1 MKTEMKSSLKLF
13 MRPFLVVLGFMLLY
27 ALVHAVLG
35 FYGEKDSASISQN
48 LEKTEIERQNS
59 ALSPKQEEANTTTTA
74 TEENPTKDSPLPLET
89 ATQKQENKQEI
100 KQETKQ
106 ENKQETK
113 QENKQETKQE
123 NKQETKQ
130 ENKQETKQENKQET
144 KQEQEKENEP
154 KQNSASSVQNNQ
166 KTPTTPTIGKK
177 PLEYKVAVSGVNVRA
192 FPSTK
197 GKILGSLA
205 KDKSVKVL
213 EIQNDWAKI
222 EFSNETKGYVFL
234 KLLKKAE

>member
-1 MKTEMKSSLKLF
+1 M
-13 MRPFLVVLGFMLLY
+13 LY
-27 ALVHAVLG
+27 ALVHAALG

-89 ATQKQENKQEI
+89 ATQKQE
-100 KQETKQ
+100 
-106 ENKQETK
+106 
-113 QENKQETKQE
+113 
-123 NKQETKQ
+123 
-130 ENKQETKQENKQET
+130 TKQENKQET

-154 KQNSASSVQNNQ
+154 KQNSASSIQNHQ
-166 KTPTTPTIGKK
+166 KTLSTPTIGKK
-177 PLEYKVAVSGVNVRA
+177 PLEYKAAVNSVNVRA

-205 KDKSVKVL
+205 KNKSVKVL

>member
-27 ALVHAVLG
+27 ALVHAALG
-35 FYGEKDSASISQN
+35 FYAKKDSASISQN

-59 ALSPKQEEANTTTTA
+59 ALLPKQEEANATTTA
-74 TEENPTKDSPLPLET
+74 TEENPTKDPPLPLET
-89 ATQKQENKQEI
+89 PTQ
-100 KQETKQ
+100 
-106 ENKQETK
+106 
-113 QENKQETKQE
+113 
-123 NKQETKQ
+123 
-130 ENKQETKQENKQET
+130 KQETKQENKQET
-144 KQEQEKENEP
+144 KQEQEKENES
-154 KQNSASSVQNNQ
+154 KQNSASPTQNNQ
-166 KTPTTPTIGKK
+166 KTLSTPTIGKK
-177 PLEYKVAVSGVNVRA
+177 PLEYKAAVNSVNVRA

-222 EFSNETKGYVFL
+222 EFSNKTKGYVFL

>member
-27 ALVHAVLG
+27 VLAHAALG
-35 FYGEKDSASISQN
+35 FYGEKDSASINQN
-48 LEKTEIERQNS
+48 LEKTEIERQSS
-59 ALSPKQEEANTTTTA
+59 ALLPKQEEANTTTTA

-89 ATQKQENKQEI
+89 VTQEK
-100 KQETKQ
+100 
-106 ENKQETK
+106 
-113 QENKQETKQE
+113 
-123 NKQETKQ
+123 
-130 ENKQETKQENKQET
+130 ENKQET

-154 KQNSASSVQNNQ
+154 KQNSASPTQNHQ
-166 KTPTTPTIGKK
+166 KTLSTPTIGKK
-177 PLEYKVAVSGVNVRA
+177 PLEYKVAVNSVNVRA

-222 EFSNETKGYVFL
+222 EFSNKTKGYVFL

>member
-27 ALVHAVLG
+27 ALVHAALG

-59 ALSPKQEEANTTTTA
+59 TLSPKQEEANTTTTA
-74 TEENPTKDSPLPLET
+74 TEENPTKDPPLPLET
-89 ATQKQENKQEI
+89 ATQKQE
-100 KQETKQ
+100 T
-106 ENKQETK
+106 
-113 QENKQETKQE
+113 
-123 NKQETKQ
+123 
-130 ENKQETKQENKQET
+130 KQET

-154 KQNSASSVQNNQ
+154 KQNSASPAQNNQ
-166 KTPTTPTIGKK
+166 KTLSTPTIGKK
-177 PLEYKVAVSGVNVRA
+177 PLEYKAAVSGVNVRA

>member
-1 MKTEMKSSLKLF
+1 MKTEMKTSLKLF
-13 MRPFLVVLGFMLLY
+13 VRPFLVVLGFMLLY
-27 ALVHAVLG
+27 ALVHAALG
-35 FYGEKDSASISQN
+35 FYAKKDSASISQN

-59 ALSPKQEEANTTTTA
+59 ALSPKQEETNTTTTA
-74 TEENPTKDSPLPLET
+74 TEENPTKDPPLPLET
-89 ATQKQENKQEI
+89 ATQ
-100 KQETKQ
+100 
-106 ENKQETK
+106 
-113 QENKQETKQE
+113 
-123 NKQETKQ
+123 KQ

-154 KQNSASSVQNNQ
+154 KQNSASPIQNNQ
-166 KTPTTPTIGKK
+166 KTLSTPTIGKK
-177 PLEYKVAVSGVNVRA
+177 PLEYKVAVNGVNVRA

-205 KDKSVKVL
+205 KNKSVKVL

>member
-1 MKTEMKSSLKLF
+1 MKTEMKYSLKLF
-13 MRPFLVVLGFMLLY
+13 VQPFLVVLGFMLLY
-27 ALVHAVLG
+27 ALVHAALG

-59 ALSPKQEEANTTTTA
+59 ALSPKQEETNTATTA
-74 TEENPTKDSPLPLET
+74 TEENSTKDSPLPLET
-89 ATQKQENKQEI
+89 ATQ
-100 KQETKQ
+100 
-106 ENKQETK
+106 
-113 QENKQETKQE
+113 
-123 NKQETKQ
+123 
-130 ENKQETKQENKQET
+130 KQETKQENKQET

-154 KQNSASSVQNNQ
+154 KQNSVSPIQNHQ
-166 KTPTTPTIGKK
+166 KTLSTPTIGKK
-177 PLEYKVAVSGVNVRA
+177 PLEYKAAVNSVNVRA
-192 FPSTK
+192 SPSTK

>member
-13 MRPFLVVLGFMLLY
+13 VRPFLVVLGFMLLY
-27 ALVHAVLG
+27 ALAHAALG

-48 LEKTEIERQNS
+48 LEKTEMERQNS

-74 TEENPTKDSPLPLET
+74 TEESPTKDSPLPLET
-89 ATQKQENKQEI
+89 PTQKQEI
-100 KQETKQ
+100 KQEI
-106 ENKQETK
+106 
-113 QENKQETKQE
+113 
-123 NKQETKQ
+123 
-130 ENKQETKQENKQET
+130 

-154 KQNSASSVQNNQ
+154 KQNSAPPIQNNQ

>member
-27 ALVHAVLG
+27 ALVHAALG
-35 FYGEKDSASISQN
+35 FYGEKDSTSISQN

-59 ALSPKQEEANTTTTA
+59 ALLPKQEETNTAITA

-89 ATQKQENKQEI
+89 PTQ
-100 KQETKQ
+100 
-106 ENKQETK
+106 
-113 QENKQETKQE
+113 
-123 NKQETKQ
+123 
-130 ENKQETKQENKQET
+130 KQET

-154 KQNSASSVQNNQ
+154 KQNSAPPIQNHQ
-166 KTPTTPTIGKK
+166 KTLSTPTIGKK
-177 PLEYKVAVSGVNVRA
+177 PLEYKAAVNSVNVRA

-205 KDKSVKVL
+205 KNKSVKVL

-222 EFSNETKGYVFL
+222 EFSNKTKGYVFL

>member
-27 ALVHAVLG
+27 ALVHAGLG
-35 FYGEKDSASISQN
+35 FYAKKDSASINQN

-74 TEENPTKDSPLPLET
+74 TEENPIKDPPLPLET
-89 ATQKQENKQEI
+89 PTQKQDNKQENKIQ
-100 KQETKQ
+100 
-106 ENKQETK
+106 
-113 QENKQETKQE
+113 
-123 NKQETKQ
+123 
-130 ENKQETKQENKQET
+130 
-144 KQEQEKENEP
+144 NEP
-154 KQNSASSVQNNQ
+154 KQNSALPAQNSQ
-166 KTPTTPTIGKK
+166 KTLSTSTIGKK

-197 GKILGSLA
+197 GKILGSLL
-205 KDKSVKVL
+205 KNKSVKVL

>member
-27 ALVHAVLG
+27 ALVHIVLG

-48 LEKTEIERQNS
+48 LEKTEMERQNS

-89 ATQKQENKQEI
+89 PTQKQE
-100 KQETKQ
+100 T
-106 ENKQETK
+106 
-113 QENKQETKQE
+113 
-123 NKQETKQ
+123 
-130 ENKQETKQENKQET
+130 KQET
-144 KQEQEKENEP
+144 KQEQEKENES
-154 KQNSASSVQNNQ
+154 KQNSASPIQNNQ
-166 KTPTTPTIGKK
+166 KTLSTPTIGKK
-177 PLEYKVAVSGVNVRA
+177 PLEYKAAVNSVNVRA

-205 KDKSVKVL
+205 KNKSVKVL

>member
-1 MKTEMKSSLKLF
+1 M
-13 MRPFLVVLGFMLLY
+13 LY
-27 ALVHAVLG
+27 ALVHAALG
-35 FYGEKDSASISQN
+35 FYAKKDSASISQN

-59 ALSPKQEEANTTTTA
+59 TLSPKQEETNTTTTA

-89 ATQKQENKQEI
+89 PTQEKENKQE
-100 KQETKQ
+100 
-106 ENKQETK
+106 N
-113 QENKQETKQE
+113 
-123 NKQETKQ
+123 
-130 ENKQETKQENKQET
+130 

-154 KQNSASSVQNNQ
+154 KQNSTSPAQNNQ
-166 KTPTTPTIGKK
+166 KTPTTSTIGKK

>member
-13 MRPFLVVLGFMLLY
+13 VRPFLVVLGFMLLY
-27 ALVHAVLG
+27 ALVHAALG
-35 FYGEKDSASISQN
+35 FYAKKDSASISQN
-48 LEKTEIERQNS
+48 LEKTEMERQNS
-59 ALSPKQEEANTTTTA
+59 TLSPKQEETNTTTTA

-89 ATQKQENKQEI
+89 PTQKQENKQE
-100 KQETKQ
+100 
-106 ENKQETK
+106 N
-113 QENKQETKQE
+113 
-123 NKQETKQ
+123 
-130 ENKQETKQENKQET
+130 

-154 KQNSASSVQNNQ
+154 KQNSASPIQNHQ
-166 KTPTTPTIGKK
+166 KTLSTPTIGKK
-177 PLEYKVAVSGVNVRA
+177 PLEYKAAVNSVNVRA

-205 KDKSVKVL
+205 KNKSVKVL

>member
-1 MKTEMKSSLKLF
+1 MKSSLKLF
-13 MRPFLVVLGFMLLY
+13 MRSFLVVLGFMLLY
-27 ALVHAVLG
+27 ALVHVALG
-35 FYGEKDSASISQN
+35 FYGEKGSTSISQN
-48 LEKTEIERQNS
+48 LEKTEMERQNS

-74 TEENPTKDSPLPLET
+74 TEENPTKDPPLPLET
-89 ATQKQENKQEI
+89 ATQKQE
-100 KQETKQ
+100 T
-106 ENKQETK
+106 
-113 QENKQETKQE
+113 
-123 NKQETKQ
+123 
-130 ENKQETKQENKQET
+130 KQET
-144 KQEQEKENEP
+144 KQEQEKENKP
-154 KQNSASSVQNNQ
+154 KQNSASPTQNNQ
-166 KTPTTPTIGKK
+166 KTLSTPTIGKK

-197 GKILGSLA
+197 SKILGSLA

>member
-27 ALVHAVLG
+27 ALVHAALG

-59 ALSPKQEEANTTTTA
+59 ALSSKQEEANTTTTA

-89 ATQKQENKQEI
+89 ATQKQENKQE
-100 KQETKQ
+100 
-106 ENKQETK
+106 
-113 QENKQETKQE
+113 
-123 NKQETKQ
+123 
-130 ENKQETKQENKQET
+130 T

-154 KQNSASSVQNNQ
+154 KQNSAPPIQNNQ
-166 KTPTTPTIGKK
+166 KTLSTPTIGKK

-205 KDKSVKVL
+205 KNKSVKVL

>member
-1 MKTEMKSSLKLF
+1 MKSSLKLF

-27 ALVHAVLG
+27 ALAHAALG

-59 ALSPKQEEANTTTTA
+59 TLSPKQEEANATTTA

-89 ATQKQENKQEI
+89 ATQKQEA
-100 KQETKQ
+100 
-106 ENKQETK
+106 
-113 QENKQETKQE
+113 
-123 NKQETKQ
+123 
-130 ENKQETKQENKQET
+130 KQET

-154 KQNSASSVQNNQ
+154 KQNSAPPIQNHQ
-166 KTPTTPTIGKK
+166 KTLSTPTIGKK
-177 PLEYKVAVSGVNVRA
+177 PLEYKTAVNSVNVRA

-205 KDKSVKVL
+205 KNKSVKVL
-213 EIQNDWAKI
+213 EIQNDWAEI
-222 EFSNETKGYVFL
+222 EFSNETKGYVFF

>member
-13 MRPFLVVLGFMLLY
+13 MRPLLVVLAFMLLY
-27 ALVHAVLG
+27 ALVHAALG
-35 FYGEKDSASISQN
+35 FYVKKDSAPMSQN
-48 LEKTEIERQNS
+48 LEKSETERQNS

-74 TEENPTKDSPLPLET
+74 TEENPTKDTAPPLET
-89 ATQKQENKQEI
+89 TAQEK
-100 KQETKQ
+100 ETKQ
-106 ENKQETK
+106 EN
-113 QENKQETKQE
+113 
-123 NKQETKQ
+123 
-130 ENKQETKQENKQET
+130 

-154 KQNSASSVQNNQ
+154 KQNSVPPVQNNQ
-166 KTPTTPTIGKK
+166 KTPTTPLIGKK

-197 GKILGSLA
+197 GKIIGSLI

-213 EIQNDWAKI
+213 EIQNDWAEI
-222 EFSNETKGYVFL
+222 EFSNKTKGYVFL

>member
-1 MKTEMKSSLKLF
+1 MKSSLKLF

-27 ALVHAVLG
+27 ALAHAALG

-48 LEKTEIERQNS
+48 LEKTEIERQNNV
-59 ALSPKQEEANTTTTA
+59 LSPKQEETNMTTTA
-74 TEENPTKDSPLPLET
+74 IEENPTKDSPLPLET
-89 ATQKQENKQEI
+89 ATQKQENKQE
-100 KQETKQ
+100 
-106 ENKQETK
+106 
-113 QENKQETKQE
+113 
-123 NKQETKQ
+123 
-130 ENKQETKQENKQET
+130 T
-144 KQEQEKENEP
+144 KQEQEKENES
-154 KQNSASSVQNNQ
+154 KQNSASPIQNHQ
-166 KTPTTPTIGKK
+166 KTLSTPTIGKK
-177 PLEYKVAVSGVNVRA
+177 PLEYKAAVNSVNVRA

-205 KDKSVKVL
+205 KNKSVKVL